1 MEEEIIRVRMPKKG
15 EVLGVVTALLG
26 GGRLNVKCDD
36 GFTRICR
43 IPGRMRRRMWVKP
56 GDLVLITPWTV
67 QSNER
72 GDVIWKYSR
81 AQSMW
86 IKNKGV
92 LKKISLE

>member
-1 MEEEIIRVRMPKKG
+1 MEEQIIRVRMPKKG
-15 EVLGVVTALLG
+15 EVLGVVNALLG
-26 GGRLNVKCDD
+26 GGRLEVKCDD

-56 GDLVLITPWTV
+56 GNLVLITPWTV

-81 AQSMW
+81 AQSIW
-86 IKNKGV
+86 IKKKGL